1 MRWISL
7 DTDVDVRS
15 TLHDHAYMHGDSD
28 RSRRLKG
35 QLLVVLIFV
44 VIAVAVLVA
53 AWSAGPPTTT

>member
-1 MRWISL
+1 MRWISI
-7 DTDVDVRS
+7 DADVDVRWK
-15 TLHDHAYMHGDSD
+15 LHDHACMRGDTD

-44 VIAVAVLVA
+44 VIAVAVLIA